1 MPELKRCPFCGSANV
16 KYWEAHKS
24 GSNIKCADCEAAGPW
39 IRVTGDSYDASEA
52 WNRRAITNPDR
63 QQDQGSDCRQHFS
76 LEIVKAI
83 TADAYR
89 KGSGRY
95 DGYPSPTQ
103 VDRIIEEVSG
113 AKPQV
118 IFPSFT
124 VPTEPSPIVSPHS
137 EGVFPKP
144 GTEFVGIDDLTPH
157 AFIDH
162 NRLKGL
168 ARNCR
173 NEGNRNSQ
181 QAAYH
186 QLLDEI
192 DRLPSTP
199 PVTEQVQPVAVT
211 THGQLDLI
219 RRDDSGKMFP
229 LDGYLHRSVEAIPLF
244 TSPPDQSVMHPI
256 SAAKAAHFEAKDAL
270 PAETAHRLGEMVGAL
285 ETVLGLAYS
294 KDGVKLGPDKGLEI
308 KIVRARSLLAKLR
321 EVRG

>member
-1 MPELKRCPFCGSANV
+1 MPASPIYAASLCLVLVEVLQMADLLNCPFCGG
-16 KYWEAHKS
+16 EAE
-24 GSNIKCADCEAAGPW
+24 IKRQGTPRVSMLYACTECGCELE
-39 IRVTGDSYDASEA
+39 TGETGTAYLM
-52 WNRRAITNPDR
+52 WNRRVA
-63 QQDQGSDCRQHFS
+63 QQEQPLSDLQRLGQEF
-76 LEIVKAI
+76 
-83 TADAYR
+83 DAAQAT
-89 KGSGRY
+89 SGY
-95 DGYPSPTQ
+95 MQAP
-103 VDRIIEEVSG
+103 V
-113 AKPQV
+113 
-118 IFPSFT
+118 
-124 VPTEPSPIVSPHS
+124 EPSPIVSPHS

-244 TSPPDQSVMHPI
+244 TSPSDQSALLAEAAEVLEPF
-256 SAAKAAHFEAKDAL
+256 AKAADIRLCGEWPDDGRIARTDAANHL
-270 PAETAHRLGEMVGAL
+270 TFGHMR
-285 ETVLGLAYS
+285 
-294 KDGVKLGPDKGLEI
+294 
-308 KIVRARSLLAKLR
+308 RARSLLAKLR
-321 EVRG
+321 EVQ